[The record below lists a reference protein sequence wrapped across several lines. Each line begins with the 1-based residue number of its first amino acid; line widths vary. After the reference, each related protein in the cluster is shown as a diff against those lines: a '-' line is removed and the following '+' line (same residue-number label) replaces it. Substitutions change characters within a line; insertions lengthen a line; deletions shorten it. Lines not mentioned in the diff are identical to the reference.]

1 MRLDLHGDIMSLMPD
16 PTQPADIT
24 TLLRQWQ
31 AGDSHAYDLVMSW
44 AYQRML
50 AIAAGFAAQ
59 ERMATEPAALVNE
72 AYIRLRKIRDMHW
85 NDRNH
90 FFSVVAVELRRILVD
105 QARNRVAQKREG
117 SQRRVPMSDDLS
129 WVDMRGQEMLDLDR
143 ALTDLEKFDADKVRL
158 VELRY
163 LMGCTVPE
171 ICELRGVSDATIE
184 RHLRFARTWLYDRLH
199 SGST

>member
-1 MRLDLHGDIMSLMPD
+1 MSLMPD

-59 ERMATEPAALVNE
+59 ERMATEPAALVN
-72 AYIRLRKIRDMHW
+72 
-85 NDRNH
+85 

>member
-1 MRLDLHGDIMSLMPD
+1 MAE

-24 TLLRQWQ
+24 TLLREWQ
-31 AGDSHAYDLVMSW
+31 AGDSEAYDRVMSW

-72 AYIRLRKIRDMHW
+72 AYIRLRRIRNMQW
-85 NDRNH
+85 NDRHH
-90 FFSVVAVELRRILVD
+90 FFSVVAMELRRILVD
-105 QARNRVAQKREG
+105 QARLRVAQKREG
-117 SQRRVPMSDDLS
+117 SQRRVPMADDLS
-129 WVDMRGQEMLDLDR
+129 WIDVRGQDLVDLDR
-143 ALTDLEKFDADKVRL
+143 ALDELEKVDADKVRL

-171 ICELRGVSDATIE
+171 ICELRGVSDATVE
-184 RHLRFARTWLYDRLH
+184 RHLRFARTWLYDKLH
-199 SGST
+199 PSTA

>member
-1 MRLDLHGDIMSLMPD
+1 MSD
-16 PTQPADIT
+16 FTQPTDIT
-24 TLLRQWQ
+24 TLLRKWQ
-31 AGDSHAYDLVMSW
+31 AGDSEAYDLVMSW

-72 AYIRLRKIRDMHW
+72 AYIRLRKLQNMRW

-90 FFSVVAVELRRILVD
+90 FFSVVALELRRILVD
-105 QARNRVAQKREG
+105 QARIRIAQKREG
-117 SQRRVPMSDDLS
+117 SQRRVPLSEDLS
-129 WVDMRGQEMLDLDR
+129 WIDARGQEMVDLDR
-143 ALTDLEKFDADKVRL
+143 ALGELEKLDADKVRL

-171 ICELRGVSDATIE
+171 ICELRGLSDATVE
-184 RHLRFARTWLYDRLH
+184 RHLRFARTWLYDRLQ
-199 SGST
+199 SNIA

>member
-1 MRLDLHGDIMSLMPD
+1 MADA
-16 PTQPADIT
+16 TDIT
-24 TLLRQWQ
+24 TLLRRWQ
-31 AGDSHAYDLVMSW
+31 AGDSQAYDLVMSW

-59 ERMATEPAALVNE
+59 ERMPTEPASLVNE
-72 AYIRLRKIRDMHW
+72 AYIRMRKIQNMQW
-85 NDRNH
+85 NDRHH

-105 QARNRVAQKREG
+105 QARIRVAQKREG
-117 SQRRVPMSDDLS
+117 SQRRIPMSDDLS
-129 WVDMRGQEMLDLDR
+129 WVDVRGQEMLDLDR
-143 ALTDLEKFDADKVRL
+143 ALTDLENLDADKVRL

-171 ICELRGVSDATIE
+171 ICELRGVSDATVE

-199 SGST
+199 SGTR